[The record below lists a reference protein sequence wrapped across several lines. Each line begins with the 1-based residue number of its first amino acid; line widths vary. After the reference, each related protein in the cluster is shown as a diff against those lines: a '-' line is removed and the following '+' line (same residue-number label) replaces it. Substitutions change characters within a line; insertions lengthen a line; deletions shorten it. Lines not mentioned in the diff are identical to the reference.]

1 MPATIAQNKFDSI
14 PESIEAFR
22 NGEFLVVLD
31 DPSRENEADLI
42 IAAEDVTTEKMGF
55 LIRHSSGYVCAP
67 LAPELTTA
75 LDLPQMVPNNQDLR
89 GTAYTIT
96 VDSAD
101 PSVSTGISARDRAL
115 ACRTLAD
122 SSARPDSFRRPGH
135 VLPLKSR
142 PGGVRQRPGHTE
154 AAIEFCRLAGK
165 VQAAAICEI
174 VDDGEET
181 PGQAL
186 RQNHGMLRGEDCI
199 TFARKWGLKVCT
211 IADLVAHVEKTEGK
225 LEANGADSN
234 GN

>member
-1 MPATIAQNKFDSI
+1 MPGSSIDSSQFDSI

-67 LAPELTTA
+67 LSTA
-75 LDLPQMVPNNQDLR
+75 LITSLDLPQMVTNNEDPR

-96 VDSAD
+96 VDAAD
-101 PSVSTGISARDRAL
+101 PSVTTGISARDRAL
-115 ACRTLAD
+115 VCRVLAD
-122 SSARPDSFRRPGH
+122 PNSKPESLRRPGH
-135 VLPLKSR
+135 VLPLHAR

-154 AAIEFCRLAGK
+154 AAVEFCRLSGK

-174 VDDGEET
+174 VDDGEEV
-181 PGQAL
+181 PGQAI
-186 RQNHGMLRGEDCI
+186 RRSVGMLRGEDCI
-199 TFARKWGLKVCT
+199 AFGRKWGIKVCT
-211 IADLVAHVEKTEGK
+211 IADLVAYVEKTEGK
-225 LEANGADSN
+225 LEANGS
-234 GN
+234 